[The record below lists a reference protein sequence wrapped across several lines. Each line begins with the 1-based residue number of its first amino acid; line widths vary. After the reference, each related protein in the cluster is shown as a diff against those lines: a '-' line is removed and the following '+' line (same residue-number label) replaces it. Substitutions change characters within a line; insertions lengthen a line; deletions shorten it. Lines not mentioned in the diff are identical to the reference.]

1 MDHREETVA
10 DREVKTSFPRPDQKT
25 IEGAKRNKCRGLVLV
40 VLVTYISHQVA
51 RMTDNP
57 FNVS

>member
-10 DREVKTSFPRPDQKT
+10 DRKVKTSFCCPDQQT
-25 IEGAKRNKCRGLVLV
+25 VEGAKRNKGRGL